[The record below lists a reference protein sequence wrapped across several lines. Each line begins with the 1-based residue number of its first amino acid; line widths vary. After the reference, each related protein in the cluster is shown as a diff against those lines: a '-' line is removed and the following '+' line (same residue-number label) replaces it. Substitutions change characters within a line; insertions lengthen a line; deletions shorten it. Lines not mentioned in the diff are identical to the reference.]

1 MVPQGG
7 KRKRDERNYSQDS
20 GNGTGRPSPHRPGD
34 LGMAHHDHSNNHQFN
49 GYSQPPYHQQNQR
62 GQYNYQYRQPQDGYR
77 RGFRGGRGGTNTQ
90 STPSRVNS
98 DRVEIS
104 TAMTAQNISERSMPS
119 PKAFTEEANPSTTPA
134 APSRP
139 ITPPASAAAIS
150 RPAVEMPAVQ
160 KEASPQR
167 IIRPFQFQHLTG
179 ERIKTWEESGRSQVL
194 EEAERACDAANY
206 VTLSAV
212 FIEVLR
218 SALDSRL
225 APAEAATTVEKIIS
239 TSTAYPTLDAATI
252 FLDTVSIVAEVE
264 NFQDAIKAV
273 VLGSGI
279 SSELMREQLEESLLL
294 SLGLIRSTFNRM
306 FIRKQTN
313 ILYRQSNYNLLR
325 EETEGYSK
333 LVTELFTTVNDGPPS
348 EEVVTETF
356 ENVKALIG
364 AFDLD
369 AGRVL
374 DVTLDVFASLLVKH
388 YRFFV
393 KMLRI
398 SSWWPQDEVDEENMR
413 SNSHTFQSLPLW
425 ARPGHSSWVNSD
437 ADREEV
443 EAFKS
448 KRDIRFWQ
456 RAHAVGMDAF
466 FELGSRARLDDSEV
480 AALLREISG
489 SDVSD
494 QVALETRRWVE
505 VTRTLPPAGNST
517 AAQLLGFKLRFY
529 ASQAR
534 DPTDTLP
541 LNLIYLAA
549 LLIKVG
555 FISLRDLYA
564 HLEPADEGME
574 AVKQKQAKEK
584 EERDLARRP
593 GGGALNAL
601 ARAGAL
607 VDDTV
612 APPVPVPAAA
622 RLRDP
627 DTRAAT
633 PAKAE
638 NNAGKT
644 DTSTTKPEEE
654 DSEPLPEPLD
664 QKVQLLRSLLCIGAI
679 PEALYLL
686 GRFPWLVDAFPD
698 LPEHIHRICHYA
710 LSGVYEKLN
719 PLADRNSVRDSARA
733 PSPDQSG
740 AAKGA
745 VRFMDKT
752 HPKVLRWA
760 QLDRNDTNDGID
772 YRFYWD
778 DWTDAVPVCQSV
790 DDVFVL
796 CSTILNFSGYKI
808 GNDPE
813 LMSKLARIGK
823 HSLSLDATEENAERW
838 IGLCKRLLC
847 PALSMTR
854 SNPAV
859 VNEVYDVLK
868 FFPTKTRYE
877 IYTEWFTGATSRTPD
892 ISIAFDIVKLETKDT
907 LRRINKTN
915 QKLMA
920 RALAKIACSS
930 PGTVFQVVLNQVEA
944 YDNLTDVVVECGRY
958 FTYMGYDVLT
968 WSIMNAL
975 GRAGRSHK
983 SADGI
988 NTNKWLSSL
997 STFCGKIFKRYAH
1010 MQSLPIL
1017 QYVLNQLQNGNSA
1030 DLRVLREIVSAMA
1043 GIATDTDFSESQVQA
1058 MAGGSLLQTQTLR
1071 QVQDKRHELKIPA
1084 KRLLRCLN
1092 DHDLTGSI
1100 LISIAQERQRS
1111 QYNIEAA
1118 SLKVISENF
1127 DEIHNVF
1134 IQYLDML
1141 RSGLPVKDF
1150 NAVVPDTVS
1159 MISEYGL
1166 DPSIAF
1172 TIFRQS
1178 IAKAV
1183 EEYDAEH
1190 NPAKRRLSTEK
1201 SQQKDDIDMPDAV
1214 KSAEL
1219 GEDDAED
1226 QVTASKDVRD
1236 SITVEKQDT
1245 SVPVTADVKEEDI
1258 SMTVIAKPPAHWHPV
1273 MQDLMMGM
1281 KKALPADFEETMSL
1295 PFYVTFWQLS
1305 LHDMMAPSGSYDEE
1319 IKRQKDRI
1327 AAINNDRTDLSSA
1340 GTRKKEQE
1348 KKAIN
1353 ELLERL
1359 REEMVAHIHSYQHVR
1374 NRLQLEKDMWFKG
1387 HQGNALNVALLQSCF
1402 LPRCMISPL
1411 DSFFTQKMLFF
1422 LHTSGAPNFRTVQ
1435 VFDRLLNEKAL
1446 TNLIFN
1452 CTTRE
1457 ADNLGR
1463 FLNDVL
1469 KELMTWHAD
1478 KAIYEKKAYGVKRDL
1493 AGFAC
1498 NARLTPEGK
1507 PENLLLYE
1515 DFRRLFFKWH
1525 KNLYNA
1531 FRICLNN
1538 GGYMHI
1544 KNAIVILKC
1553 IHRCYPAVN
1562 FMGKG
1567 LMEILARIVKD
1578 EKTVRDDLFV
1588 AANSLKGMIGAREK
1602 EWVMPQAFHFVSCGL
1617 DANHALALIKLIEF
1631 EGGRTKRCLGIDTS
1645 IDHCRT

>member
-1 MVPQGG
+1 M
-7 KRKRDERNYSQDS
+7 
-20 GNGTGRPSPHRPGD
+20 
-34 LGMAHHDHSNNHQFN
+34 
-49 GYSQPPYHQQNQR
+49 
-62 GQYNYQYRQPQDGYR
+62 
-77 RGFRGGRGGTNTQ
+77 NTQ
-90 STPSRVNS
+90 STPSRS
-98 DRVEIS
+98 GPDRVEMASVTTGQIP
-104 TAMTAQNISERSMPS
+104 AERSMQL
-119 PKAFTEEANPSTTPA
+119 PKPLPEEAQTTITPA

-139 ITPPASAAAIS
+139 ITPIASATAIP
-150 RPAVEMPAVQ
+150 RPAAETHVTQLKPP
-160 KEASPQR
+160 PQR
-167 IIRPFQFQHLTG
+167 VIHPFDFQHLTE
-179 ERIKTWEESGRSQVL
+179 ERIKMWEESGKGQVL
-194 EEAERACDAANY
+194 EEAEQACEVADY
-206 VTLSAV
+206 VTLSAIFV
-212 FIEVLR
+212 EVLR
-218 SALDSRL
+218 SALDLRL
-225 APAEAATTVEKIIS
+225 AATEAATTVEKIIS
-239 TSTAYPTLDAATI
+239 KSTAQPTLDAATV
-252 FLDTVSIVAEVE
+252 FLDTVSILAEVE
-264 NFQDAIKAV
+264 NFQDAMKVV

-398 SSWWPQDEVDEENMR
+398 SSWWPQDDMEDNDMR
-413 SNSHTFQSLPLW
+413 SDSYSFQNLPLW

-437 ADREEV
+437 GDRQEV

-448 KRDIRFWQ
+448 KRNTWFWD
-456 RAHAVGMDAF
+456 RARAVGMDAF
-466 FELGSRARLDDSEV
+466 FELGSRARLHDSDV
-480 AALLREISG
+480 ATLLREMPG
-489 SDVSD
+489 SDVCD
-494 QVALETRRWVE
+494 QVALETRRWIE
-505 VTRTLPPAGNST
+505 VTRTLPPTGNST

-564 HLEPADEGME
+564 HLEPADREMQ
-574 AVKQKQAKEK
+574 AVKEKQAKEK

-612 APPVPVPAAA
+612 PTPAPVPAAT
-622 RLRDP
+622 RLRDS

-633 PAKAE
+633 PAKTE
-638 NNAGKT
+638 NNSAKAET
-644 DTSTTKPEEE
+644 PTTKVEEE
-654 DSEPLPEPLD
+654 DPEPLPEPLD

-686 GRFPWLVDAFPD
+686 GRFPWLVEAFPD

-719 PLADRNSVRDSARA
+719 PLGDRDSVRESARTPA
-733 PSPDQSG
+733 VDQSG
-740 AAKGA
+740 AVKGS
-745 VRFMDKT
+745 VRLMEKT
-752 HPKVLRWA
+752 TPKVLRWA

-790 DDVFVL
+790 DDVFAL
-796 CSTILNFSGYKI
+796 CSTLLNFSGYKI
-808 GNDPE
+808 GYDPE

-823 HSLSLDATEENAERW
+823 HSLSTDATDENVERW

-847 PALSMTR
+847 PALSMTKA
-854 SNPAV
+854 NPAV

-1084 KRLLRCLN
+1084 KRLIRCLN

-1134 IQYLDML
+1134 VQYLDML
-1141 RSGLPVKDF
+1141 RSSLPVKDF
-1150 NAVVPDTVS
+1150 NAVVPDTIS
-1159 MISEYGL
+1159 LISEYGL

-1190 NPAKRRLSTEK
+1190 SPAKRRLSAEK
-1201 SQQKDDIDMPDAV
+1201 SQSKDDIDMPDAV
-1214 KSAEL
+1214 QSTEL
-1219 GEDDAED
+1219 SKNEVAMQASFSDD
-1226 QVTASKDVRD
+1226 VLD
-1236 SITVEKQDT
+1236 SVITDKQDT
-1245 SVPVTADVKEEDI
+1245 GVAVAAHVKEEDI
-1258 SMTVIAKPPAHWHPV
+1258 ATTVTTKPPTPWHPV
-1273 MQDLMMGM
+1273 MQELMVGM
-1281 KKALPADFEETMSL
+1281 KKALPADFTETMSL

-1319 IKRQKDRI
+1319 IKRQKDRV
-1327 AAINNDRTDLSSA
+1327 AAINSDRTDLSSV

-1353 ELLERL
+1353 DLLERL

-1374 NRLQLEKDMWFKG
+1374 NRLQLEKDMWFKDY
-1387 HQGNALNVALLQSCF
+1387 QGNALNVALLQSCF

-1422 LHTSGAPNFRTVQ
+1422 LHSSGAPNFRTVQ
-1435 VFDRLLNEKAL
+1435 VFDRLLNEKAIA
-1446 TNLIFN
+1446 NLIFH

-1463 FLNDVL
+1463 FLSDVL
-1469 KELMTWHAD
+1469 KELTTWHAD

-1531 FRICLNN
+1531 FRTCLNN

-1553 IHRCYPAVN
+1553 IHRSCPAVN

-1567 LMEILARIVKD
+1567 LMEILARIVKE

-1602 EWVMPQAFHFVSCGL
+1602 EWVMPQAFHFVSRELNTKPCTITDWIDRIQRQQNKARPPRPHQRRLLPCLTQQRRSSHPKTLPGMLGL
-1617 DANHALALIKLIEF
+1617 NS
-1631 EGGRTKRCLGIDTS
+1631 GG
-1645 IDHCRT
+1645 